1 MSADMK
7 RELQRQQWELEAE
20 EALSRPAGPV
30 HYADIRYN
38 GKSNLSLMG
47 WYTLAAKSNL
57 TQSEL
62 DKFDRVALTTYTLA
76 PKLKRR
82 LTLGQQKLPTFDKVD
97 RVEHVQ
103 LSWHC
108 RRRQIGSKVETC
120 QLSTLEPVR
129 VPALTLLFVQCRN
142 GQSLTS
148 PIGRDCCLAP

>member
-7 RELQRQQWELEAE
+7 RELQRQQWEREAE

-62 DKFDRVALTTYTLA
+62 DKFDRVALTAYTLA
-76 PKLKRR
+76 TKLKRR

-103 LSWHC
+103 LS
-108 RRRQIGSKVETC
+108 
-120 QLSTLEPVR
+120 
-129 VPALTLLFVQCRN
+129 
-142 GQSLTS
+142 
-148 PIGRDCCLAP
+148 

>member
-97 RVEHVQ
+97 RVTHF
-103 LSWHC
+103 
-108 RRRQIGSKVETC
+108 RQS
-120 QLSTLEPVR
+120 
-129 VPALTLLFVQCRN
+129 
-142 GQSLTS
+142 
-148 PIGRDCCLAP
+148 

>member
-7 RELQRQQWELEAE
+7 RELQRQQWEREAE

-62 DKFDRVALTTYTLA
+62 DKFDRVALTTYTLTGD
-76 PKLKRR
+76 KVEK
-82 LTLGQQKLPTFDKVD
+82 TFDTRATKIT
-97 RVEHVQ
+97 HF
-103 LSWHC
+103 
-108 RRRQIGSKVETC
+108 RQS
-120 QLSTLEPVR
+120 
-129 VPALTLLFVQCRN
+129 
-142 GQSLTS
+142 
-148 PIGRDCCLAP
+148 